1 LRFLDIAHGS
11 SREVEY
17 QLSLA
22 GRLGYLSADAY
33 RELSGMAVETA
44 KVLNALLRALRH

>member
-22 GRLGYLSADAY
+22 GRLGTISADAY
-33 RELSGMAVETA
+33 RELSGMAVDTA
-44 KVLNALLRALRH
+44 KVLNGLPRALRH

>member
-1 LRFLDIAHGS
+1 
-11 SREVEY
+11 VEY

-22 GRLGYLSADAY
+22 GRLGYLSADVH
-33 RELSGMAVETA
+33 RELSVMAVETA